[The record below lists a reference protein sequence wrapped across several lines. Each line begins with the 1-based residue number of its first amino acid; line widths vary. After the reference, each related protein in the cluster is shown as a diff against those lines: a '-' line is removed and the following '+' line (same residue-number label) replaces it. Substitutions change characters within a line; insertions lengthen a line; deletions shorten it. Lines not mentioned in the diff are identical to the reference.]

1 VSESVALSCR
11 DLRVVRASSGFTLEV
26 ERLDLHRGEVLA
38 ILGPNGAGK
47 STLLR
52 SLAGLEP
59 EAAGVARTGSAPVT
73 MVFQRPAAFSGSVA
87 HNVRAALLGRGLSR
101 TEIASRVRE
110 SLERFEI
117 GRLAR
122 RNAAALSGGELR
134 RLALARAFVLR
145 PGALLLDEPF
155 DDLDAAGQASL
166 SLDLRRVIGE
176 TDVAVAMVTHD
187 LRRALL
193 LADRVAVLLDGRLVQ
208 LDRRDSVLDHPVS
221 PRVARIVGMSNLVP
235 GVMQREAG
243 AGWIRV
249 DESHRVPTEVDV
261 PDGAPVWAGIRPED
275 LKLDVGRG
283 EGEPVGKGR
292 VRSVVNDGV
301 TVTVAVAWGGIELRT
316 VLLAGRGL
324 ARQVAAG
331 DLVSLSV
338 RPDRVHAMP
347 RSEALRPA
355 SGA

>member
-1 VSESVALSCR
+1 MSADVALSCR
-11 DLRVVRASSGFTLEV
+11 DLRVVRPTSGFTLAV
-26 ERLDLHRGEVLA
+26 ETLDLHRGEVLA

-52 SLAGLEP
+52 SLAGLE
-59 EAAGVARTGSAPVT
+59 EDADAVTRSGAGAVT
-73 MVFQRPAAFSGSVA
+73 MVFQRPAAFSGSVS
-87 HNVRAALLGRGLSR
+87 HNVRAALLGRELSR
-101 TEIASRVRE
+101 PEVDARVRE

-117 GRLAR
+117 AALAD

-166 SLDLRRVIGE
+166 SLDLRRAIEE
-176 TDVAVAMVTHD
+176 TGVAVAMVTHD

-193 LADRVAVLLDGRLVQ
+193 LADRVAVLLEGRLVQ
-208 LDRRDSVLDHPVS
+208 ADRRDTVLDHPVS
-221 PRVARIVGMSNLVP
+221 PEVARIVGMSNLIP
-235 GVMQREAG
+235 GRMAREG
-243 AGWIRV
+243 ASRWIRV
-249 DESHRVPTEVDV
+249 DDAHRVPTDV
-261 PDGAPVWAGIRPED
+261 ETPDGAEVWAGIRPED

-283 EGEPVGKGR
+283 EGEPIGKGR

-301 TVTVAVAWGGIELRT
+301 AVTVAVEWAGIEMRT

-324 ARQVAAG
+324 ARSISAG

-338 RPDRVHAMP
+338 RHDRVHAMP
-347 RSEALRPA
+347 RGDGVRQA